1 MKKPKFVFTKK
12 TQKRFE
18 NFNRWSVLFKPG
30 NAIGFPKTP
39 KQTLFYLGK
48 SRSIF
53 APETSWFINMNFGT
67 IFSDTNFSEMIREKK
82 RKA

>member
-1 MKKPKFVFTKK
+1 M
-12 TQKRFE
+12 
-18 NFNRWSVLFKPG
+18 PG

-39 KQTLFYLGK
+39 KQTLSFYLGK

-67 IFSDTNFSEMIREKK
+67 IFLSCQFFRNDK
-82 RKA
+82 RKKAEGLTWLAEY